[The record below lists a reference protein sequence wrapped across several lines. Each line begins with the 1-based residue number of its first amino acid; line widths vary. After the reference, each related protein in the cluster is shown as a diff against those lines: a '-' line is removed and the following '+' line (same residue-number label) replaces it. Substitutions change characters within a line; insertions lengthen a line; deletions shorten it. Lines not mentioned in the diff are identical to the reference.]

1 MLVTTFIHLSLVYIT
16 SHLST
21 LLLTQLNYSKS
32 LETSARSRPFNMSSA
47 GSSQND
53 WSMAASY
60 QSEDQSFSFGS
71 ATESEESSYFEV
83 PSNHPNSYQSSVD
96 SGLQPPGTTTCVGRD
111 DIHCTH
117 VHGREHCPLHSREGR
132 GTEASSSGDRDDTS
146 YRSSAQEQDMLE
158 LPIARENSEHQY
170 LFASPAMERY
180 LNDEQR
186 HEKIALGYSSLE

>member
-1 MLVTTFIHLSLVYIT
+1 
-16 SHLST
+16 
-21 LLLTQLNYSKS
+21 
-32 LETSARSRPFNMSSA
+32 MSSA

-186 HEKIALGYSSLE
+186 HEKIALGLRKFRSDFTDHITWSLILPPRGDDPEMAKAIMVLGHVIFRDD